1 MSLWLDMLGTTI
13 RCVETP
19 AFGRTRIAEAG
30 LEQAETVIF
39 MHGSGG
45 HLEAYARII
54 VALSGRGWE
63 T

>member
-1 MSLWLDMLGTTI
+1 MCLWLDMLGTTI
-13 RCVETP
+13 RYVKTP

-39 MHGSGG
+39 MHGSG